1 MPKATPTR
9 PEPLRRRVSIPHV
22 DTSTQQWWD
31 CQDDPSTSIRLLIRE
46 EIERNGYVDKMNHP
60 VQQQPRRGRPPGR
73 ATNTVE
79 EFDERDAADD
89 NDNDAVQEREAPR
102 ATASNQ
108 KQASASARPKA
119 QPAPQPDPPAPRSDD
134 DASALDD
141 LMNN

>member
-1 MPKATPTR
+1 MPKATPAR

-73 ATNTVE
+73 ANSTAE

-89 NDNDAVQEREAPR
+89 SDAAREREASI
-102 ATASNQ
+102 AAASNQ
-108 KQASASARPKA
+108 KQASAPAQPKA